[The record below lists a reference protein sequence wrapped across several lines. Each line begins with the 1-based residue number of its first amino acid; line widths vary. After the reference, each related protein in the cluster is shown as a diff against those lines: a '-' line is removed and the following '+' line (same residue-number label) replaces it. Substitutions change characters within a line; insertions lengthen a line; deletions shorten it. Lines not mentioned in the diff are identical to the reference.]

1 MSNIDISKPSA
12 QFYEY
17 VESLKAINE
26 VSQFK
31 GIDFYLEKFNLF
43 KSIIDILPSI
53 VYIVDYRTRKYLYMS
68 ENIKDI
74 FGYTAEETIAAGQSL
89 IFSRVH
95 PDDIAVFTSKIF
107 GEFVDY
113 SRTVTDE
120 DIKKTVFS
128 LNVRF
133 KRKDDVYIQ
142 FLQQYVV
149 LERDEFNN
157 PLMTLGLATDITAYK
172 TDNRMIFSV
181 TKYKPSGRELKIYSP
196 HALPVSHIISKRET
210 EILKLLLKGCTSK
223 KIAETLH
230 LSYYTVRAHRRRLL
244 EKTNCKNSTELGNYA
259 IVNGLV

>member
-1 MSNIDISKPSA
+1 MTIRKLSYNAPTFDTYI
-12 QFYEY
+12 
-17 VESLKAINE
+17 ESLRGNNE
-26 VSQFK
+26 IVK
-31 GIDFYLEKFNLF
+31 LKEIDFYLKKFDLF

-53 VYIVDYRTRKYLYMS
+53 VYILDYRTRKYLYMS

-113 SRTVTDE
+113 SRTVSDE
-120 DIKKTVFS
+120 DLKKTVFS
-128 LNVRF
+128 LNVRY

-172 TDNRMIFSV
+172 TDNRMVFAV
-181 TKYKPSGRELKIYSP
+181 TKYKQSGRELKIYSP
-196 HALPVSHIISKRET
+196 YALPISHIVSKRET
-210 EILKLLLKGCTSK
+210 EILKLLLKGYTSK
-223 KIAETLH
+223 RIAEALN
-230 LSYYTVRAHRRRLL
+230 LSYYTIRAHRRKLL
-244 EKTNCKNSTELGNYA
+244 EKTNCKNTAELGNYS